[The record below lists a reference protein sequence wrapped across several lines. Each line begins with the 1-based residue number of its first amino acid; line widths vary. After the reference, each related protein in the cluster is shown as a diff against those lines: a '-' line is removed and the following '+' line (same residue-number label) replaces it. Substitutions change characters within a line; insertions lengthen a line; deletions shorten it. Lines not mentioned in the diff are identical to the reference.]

1 MEHYMNTLAET
12 MQQYVEKHD
21 LHNLEGIKQ
30 TAIEGVWFYRS
41 SKGNNRQPF
50 VYQSGIIVL
59 GQGHKNI
66 HIGETPVQYGPDDY
80 LVVGVPMPLEC
91 EAFATNNE
99 PLLGISIDISPTLL
113 HKLVKKLEAQKF
125 SNICED
131 SKRCGLKSV
140 RMNDAMLD
148 ACKRLMK
155 ALCNDLDVA
164 ILGEPL
170 LEEIVYRTLISKE
183 GHVLFELAH
192 QEGSYA
198 RVAKALNRV
207 HAEYH
212 EQLNVQTLAEEANMS
227 ISAFHQAFRSVT
239 LESPLQYIKKV
250 RLNKARD
257 LIQLEGKRVN
267 DAARLVGY
275 SSPSQFSR
283 EYKRHFNETPR
294 STKA

>member
-1 MEHYMNTLAET
+1 MNTLAET

-21 LHNLEGIKQ
+21 LRNLEGIKQ

-66 HIGETPVQYGPDDY
+66 HIGQTPVQYGPDDY

-131 SKRCGLKSV
+131 SQRCGLKSV

-164 ILGEPL
+164 ILGESL
-170 LEEIVYRTLISKE
+170 LEEIVYRTLVSKE

>member
-1 MEHYMNTLAET
+1 MKTLAQI
-12 MQQYVEKHD
+12 MQQYATKFD
-21 LHNLEGIKQ
+21 LDKLEGIKE
-30 TAIEGVWFYRS
+30 TAIDGVWFYRS

-66 HIGETPVQYGPDDY
+66 HIGQTPVRYGPDDY

-91 EAFATNNE
+91 EAIAVDNE
-99 PLLGISIDISPTLL
+99 PLLGISIDISPAMLQ
-113 HKLVKKLEAQKF
+113 KLVKKLESQRY
-125 SNICED
+125 SNVCED
-131 SKRCGLKSV
+131 ETRCGLKSV
-140 RMNDAMLD
+140 RMNEQMLD
-148 ACKRLMK
+148 ACKRLMT
-155 ALCNDLDVA
+155 ALCDDLEVA
-164 ILGEPL
+164 MLGDML
-170 LEEIVYRTLISKE
+170 LEEIVYRTLVSE
-183 GHVLFELAH
+183 SGHVLFELAH

-207 HAEYH
+207 HQEYH

-227 ISAFHQAFRSVT
+227 VSAFHQAFRSVT

-250 RLNKARD
+250 RLNKARE
-257 LIQLEGKRVN
+257 LIQLEGRRVN

-294 STKA
+294 STKAQ

>member
-12 MQQYVEKHD
+12 MQQYVEMHD

-66 HIGETPVQYGPDDY
+66 HIGQTPVQYGPDDY

-125 SNICED
+125 RNICED

-155 ALCNDLDVA
+155 VLCNDLDVA
-164 ILGEPL
+164 ILGESL
-170 LEEIVYRTLISKE
+170 LEEIVYRTLVSKE
-183 GHVLFELAH
+183 GYVLFELAH

>member
-1 MEHYMNTLAET
+1 MHTLACI
-12 MQQYVEKHD
+12 MQQYVEKQGLHD
-21 LHNLEGIKQ
+21 LEGMKK
-30 TAIEGVWFYRS
+30 TAVDGVWFYRS
-41 SKGNNRQPF
+41 SKGNHRQPF

-66 HIGETPVQYGPDDY
+66 HIGDTPVQYGPDDY

-113 HKLVKKLEAQKF
+113 HKLVKKLEAEKF
-125 SNICED
+125 SNKCLD
-131 SKRCGLKSV
+131 ATRCGLKSV
-140 RMNDAMLD
+140 RMSEGMLD
-148 ACKRLMK
+148 ACKRLMS
-155 ALCNDLDVA
+155 ALCNELDVVM
-164 ILGEPL
+164 LGDLL
-170 LEEIVYRTLISKE
+170 LEEIVYRTLVSKE
-183 GHVLFELAH
+183 GYVLFDLAH

-207 HAEYH
+207 HQAYH
-212 EQLNVQTLAEEANMS
+212 EQLSVQTLAEEANMS
-227 ISAFHQAFRSVT
+227 VSAFHQAFRNVT

-250 RLNKARD
+250 RLNKARE
-257 LIQLEGKRVN
+257 LILLEGRRVN

-275 SSPSQFSR
+275 TSPSQFSR

>member
-1 MEHYMNTLAET
+1 MSSLAEI
-12 MQQYVEKHD
+12 MKQYVDQHD
-21 LHNLEGIKQ
+21 LHELEGIKR

-66 HIGETPVQYGPDDY
+66 HIGSTPVQYGPDDY

-91 EAFATNNE
+91 EAFASNDE
-99 PLLGISIDISPTLL
+99 PLLGISIDISPALL
-113 HKLVKKLEAQKF
+113 NKLVKKLEAQNY
-125 SNICED
+125 SNTCSD
-131 SKRCGLKSV
+131 SSLCGLKSV
-140 RMNDAMLD
+140 KMNSSMLD
-148 ACKRLMK
+148 ACKRLMS
-155 ALCNDLDVA
+155 ALCNELDVA
-164 ILGEPL
+164 ILGDLL
-170 LEEIVYRTLISKE
+170 LEEIVYRTLVSKE
-183 GHVLFELAH
+183 GYVLFELAH

-198 RVAKALNRV
+198 RVAKALTRV
-207 HAEYH
+207 HQAYH

-257 LIQLEGKRVN
+257 LIQLEGRRVN

-294 STKA
+294 ATKS

>member
-1 MEHYMNTLAET
+1 MNTLAET

-21 LHNLEGIKQ
+21 LRNLEGIKQ

-66 HIGETPVQYGPDDY
+66 HIGQTPVQYGPDDY

-131 SKRCGLKSV
+131 SQRCGLKSV

-164 ILGEPL
+164 ILGESL
-170 LEEIVYRTLISKE
+170 LEEIVYRTLVSKE

-227 ISAFHQAFRSVT
+227 VSAFHQAFRSVT